1 MKIAR
6 RMPRTG
12 PGLLPA
18 LFFLFLAL
26 LMGCAETRNGV
37 QSDPLAASA
46 ATKKADLAERFG
58 IELVALRL
66 TSAET
71 MLDFR
76 YRVVDSQKAA
86 ALLRKGAKPY
96 LLDPVTGARLM
107 VPSPAYI
114 GPLRQTAVAPEVG
127 KTYFIFFG
135 NAGRLLKHGDRVT
148 LVLGDARFEG
158 IEIE

>member
-1 MKIAR
+1 MKVVR
-6 RMPRTG
+6 RIPRTG
-12 PGLLPA
+12 PGFLPV
-18 LFFLFLAL
+18 LFFLSLAL
-26 LMGCAETRNGV
+26 LVGCAESQHRV
-37 QSDPLAASA
+37 QADPAAISA
-46 ATKKADLAERFG
+46 AEKKADLAERFG

-86 ALLRKGAKPY
+86 ALLHKGAKPY
-96 LLDPVTGARLM
+96 LLDPATGARLM

-135 NAGRLLKHGDRVT
+135 NAGRLLKQGDRVT

>member
-1 MKIAR
+1 
-6 RMPRTG
+6 MPITG
-12 PGLLPA
+12 PGFIPV
-18 LFFLFLAL
+18 LFFLSLAL
-26 LMGCAETRNGV
+26 LMGCAESQSGV
-37 QSDPLAASA
+37 HSDDLAVAA

-66 TSAET
+66 TSAGT

-86 ALLRKGAKPY
+86 ALLHKGAKPY
-96 LLDPVTGARLM
+96 LVDPASGARLM
-107 VPSPAYI
+107 VPSPAFI

-135 NAGRLLKHGDRVT
+135 NSGRLLKQGDRVT

>member
-1 MKIAR
+1 
-6 RMPRTG
+6 MPGTG
-12 PGLLPA
+12 PGFYPA
-18 LFFLFLAL
+18 LSLLILFLL
-26 LMGCAETRNGV
+26 TGCAESQNRV
-37 QSDPLAASA
+37 QMDPSTASEA
-46 ATKKADLAERFG
+46 ATKAGLAERFG

-66 TSAET
+66 TSAGT

-86 ALLRKGAKPY
+86 ALLHKGAKPY
-96 LLDPVTGARLM
+96 LVDPASGARLM
-107 VPSPAYI
+107 VPSPAFI

-135 NAGRLLKHGDRVT
+135 NAGRLLKQGDRVT

>member
-1 MKIAR
+1 
-6 RMPRTG
+6 MPKTG
-12 PGLLPA
+12 PGFLPA
-18 LFFLFLAL
+18 LSFLILSL
-26 LMGCAETRNGV
+26 LMGCAESQSRV
-37 QSDPLAASA
+37 QTDPSA
-46 ATKKADLAERFG
+46 AAAAAKKADLAERFG
-58 IELVALRL
+58 IEFAALRL
-66 TSAET
+66 TSGGT

-86 ALLRKGAKPY
+86 ALLQKSAKPY
-96 LLDPVTGARLM
+96 LLDPLTGARLM

-135 NAGRLLKHGDRVT
+135 NAGRLLKQGDRVT

-158 IEIE
+158 LEIE

>member
-1 MKIAR
+1 
-6 RMPRTG
+6 MPNAG
-12 PGLLPA
+12 PGFFPV
-18 LFFLFLAL
+18 LFFLFLSFFGA
-26 LMGCAETRNGV
+26 CAESQSRV
-37 QSDPLAASA
+37 QMDPSA
-46 ATKKADLAERFG
+46 AAAAAKKADLAERFG
-58 IELVALRL
+58 IEFSALRL
-66 TSAET
+66 TSGGT

-86 ALLRKGAKPY
+86 ALLQKSAKPY

-135 NAGRLLKHGDRVT
+135 NAGRLLKQGDRVT

-158 IEIE
+158 LEIE

>member
-1 MKIAR
+1 
-6 RMPRTG
+6 MPQTG
-12 PGLLPA
+12 PGFLPA
-18 LFFLFLAL
+18 LFFLILSL
-26 LMGCAETRNGV
+26 LMGCAESQSRV
-37 QSDPLAASA
+37 QMDPSA
-46 ATKKADLAERFG
+46 AAAAAKKADLAERFG
-58 IELVALRL
+58 IEFAALRL
-66 TSAET
+66 TSGGT

-86 ALLRKGAKPY
+86 ALLQKRSKPY

-135 NAGRLLKHGDRVT
+135 NAGRLLKQGDRVT

-158 IEIE
+158 LEIE